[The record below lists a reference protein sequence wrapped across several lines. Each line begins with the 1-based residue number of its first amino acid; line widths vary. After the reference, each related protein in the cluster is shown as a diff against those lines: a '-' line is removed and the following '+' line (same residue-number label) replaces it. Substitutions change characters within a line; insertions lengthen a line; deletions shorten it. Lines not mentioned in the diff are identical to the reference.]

1 MVSVPG
7 YSGTFSRCGSIK
19 WVQQAELHTMSGLAH
34 RATSLTART
43 CTPCNFAHCADLHT
57 VQLRSL
63 RGLTHRATSLTA
75 RTYTPCNF
83 AHSTGILFY
92 SSTWLERTI
101 LHEQKTLAPNGN
113 RTRVGSQ
120 TSRTTYQCAI
130 RAVRGIGRKRLKSG
144 SPHLAP
150 VLRGTPAWVL
160 AATERKV
167 DTNLEREDGVNTPLD
182 PSCLS

>member
-19 WVQQAELHTMSGLAH
+19 WVQQAELHTMSGLA
-34 RATSLTART
+34 R
-43 CTPCNFAHCADLHT
+43 C
-57 VQLRSL
+57 V
-63 RGLTHRATSLTA
+63 TSLTA